1 MEARK
6 FLCIFVLGA
15 FFSVATKYSP
25 LRFYLVGGGALG
37 EAKNS
42 KYELTPQKRRLSEED
57 VNDLEKFYK
66 EASKHHNEGHLNNA
80 FRSYSTVASILS
92 KSLYADSS
100 FSEATKLQPKPLL
113 SKSVFLRINYEIS
126 MGRGAIRH
134 EQGLIKEALSFFVQ
148 ASKFNDKD
156 TPLLSLISHLAIK
169 VKDFQLANAMYI
181 KWIDLDPHNPEPW
194 YFFAVHLEKNHN
206 GNRSEESLEKY
217 LEAMSVLKKS
227 RVPKLS
233 TIKSLPPSSTSSR
246 FLIWNAVYHSIGRLL
261 RSMGRDEAAEV
272 YYKEG
277 SEIGLWSHPMR
288 RFVSMSR
295 RPIYDSLPYVSSTNR
310 RLFPAKTVELL
321 ESHYIQLK
329 RELSGLLNIVDE
341 YENGADHSIDFKIEK
356 EALHTD
362 GEWKQLR
369 IYENR
374 AYNYRKLDLCRVF
387 KKGCLVFDQII
398 ADNNKKCEL
407 SRRNM
412 VSANPESNKG
422 DPCMDLMIYYSKLSP
437 NTTISPHCGPT
448 FRRLRIHLGIS
459 IPEPDMARLHLKAN
473 NKKYTW
479 KEGKAFVFDDSFE
492 HSVDHRGLKDRIVLV
507 VDVVH
512 PNEYLAA

>member
-1 MEARK
+1 MEAYK
-6 FLCIFVLGA
+6 FLCIFFLGA
-15 FFSVATKYSP
+15 FFSVAIKYYP
-25 LRFYLVGGGALG
+25 VQFYLTGGALG
-37 EAKNS
+37 GAKSS
-42 KYELTPQKRRLSEED
+42 KYEQLTPLSD
-57 VNDLEKFYK
+57 VEVKQLEGFYK
-66 EASKHHNEGHLNNA
+66 EASMYHYEGRLNNA
-80 FRSYSTVASILS
+80 FSSYSAVALILS
-92 KSLYADSS
+92 KSVYADSS
-100 FSEATKLQPKPLL
+100 FSESTKLQRKPLL
-113 SKSVFLRINYEIS
+113 SQNAFMRINYEIS
-126 MGRGAIRH
+126 MGRASIRQ
-134 EQGLIKEALSFFVQ
+134 EQGRIKEALSFFVQ

-169 VKDFQLANAMYI
+169 LKDFQLASVMYI
-181 KWIDLDPHNPEPW
+181 KWVDLDPHNPETW

-227 RVPKLS
+227 RIPKLS

-261 RSMGRDEAAEV
+261 RSMDRDEAAEV

-288 RFVSMSR
+288 RFVSMNR
-295 RPIYDSLPYVSSTNR
+295 RPLYDSLPYVSSTNR

-321 ESHYIQLK
+321 ESNYIQLK
-329 RELSGLLNIVDE
+329 RELRGLLNVID
-341 YENGADHSIDFKIEK
+341 ADHSIDFKIEN
-356 EALHTD
+356 ESLHTD

-374 AYNYRKLDLCRVF
+374 AYNYRRVDLCRAF

-459 IPEPDMARLHLKAN
+459 IPEPDMARLNLWAN
-473 NKKYTW
+473 NQKYTW

-492 HSVDHRGLKDRIVLV
+492 HSVDHHGLEDRIVLV